1 MTETPGITGHWD
13 IDPSHSRLG
22 FSTRHAMV
30 SRVRGAFNDVSG
42 SADIADDLADSKA
55 EVIIQTASVDTRSQG
70 RDEHLRSADFFDVE
84 TYPEIRF
91 VSSAIDEVDEGSYIV
106 TGELT
111 IRDMTKTVSVP
122 LELIGVET
130 DPYGEL
136 RAGLEGSRRIDRKDW
151 GVTWNTKL
159 DSGGVLVSDKITLE
173 FELSLIKNAAEAA
186 PADSSETAVEN
197 EASTEARAPS
207 TEATS
212 APEAGSAAPQTT
224 APVTNAPENSADAP
238 VQETPEAPEAPN
250 APKPEAAESAPAPE
264 APQPVPEAP
273 ESVTPTPAADETE
286 TAPPAPKAPESAAS
300 VAPKAES
307 AGTEFPPP
315 PPVKPAEASADKP
328 SEKAPESKK
337 SDGQSSGSAFGKI
350 FGLR

>member
-42 SADIADDLADSKA
+42 FADIAEDLADSKA
-55 EVIIQTASVDTRSQG
+55 EVIIQTASVDTRSEG

-122 LELIGVET
+122 LELIGVDT
-130 DPYGEL
+130 DPFGNL
-136 RAGLEGSRRIDRKDW
+136 RAGLEGSRRIDRRDW

-173 FELSLIKNAAEAA
+173 FELSLIKNLYEAA
-186 PADSSETAVEN
+186 PADSSETIDADATPTKTPEPTA
-197 EASTEARAPS
+197 EAS
-207 TEATS
+207 S
-212 APEAGSAAPQTT
+212 A
-224 APVTNAPENSADAP
+224 
-238 VQETPEAPEAPN
+238 
-250 APKPEAAESAPAPE
+250 
-264 APQPVPEAP
+264 PEAP
-273 ESVTPTPAADETE
+273 ESVTPTPAADE

-300 VAPKAES
+300 VAPNAEP

-315 PPVKPAEASADKP
+315 PPVKPAETHADKP
-328 SEKAPESKK
+328 TEKAPETK
-337 SDGQSSGSAFGKI
+337 
-350 FGLR
+350 

>member
-1 MTETPGITGHWD
+1 
-13 IDPSHSRLG
+13 
-22 FSTRHAMV
+22 MV

-55 EVIIQTASVDTRSQG
+55 EVIIQTASVDTRTEG

-130 DPYGEL
+130 DPYGDL

-173 FELSLIKNAAEAA
+173 FELSLIKNLAEAA
-186 PADSSETAVEN
+186 PADSSETAGGD
-197 EASTEARAPS
+197 EA
-207 TEATS
+207 
-212 APEAGSAAPQTT
+212 
-224 APVTNAPENSADAP
+224 D
-238 VQETPEAPEAPN
+238 
-250 APKPEAAESAPAPE
+250 
-264 APQPVPEAP
+264 
-273 ESVTPTPAADETE
+273 E
-286 TAPPAPKAPESAAS
+286 TAPPAPKTPESAPA
-300 VAPKAES
+300 AEP
-307 AGTEFPPP
+307 AGKEFPPP
-315 PPVKPAEASADKP
+315 PPVKPADKP
-328 SEKAPESKK
+328 AETAAEAKQPDA
-337 SDGQSSGSAFGKI
+337 QSSGNGIGKLFGI
-350 FGLR
+350 R

>member
-55 EVIIQTASVDTRSQG
+55 EVIIQTASVDTRSEG

-111 IRDMTKTVSVP
+111 IRDTTKTVSVP
-122 LELIGVET
+122 LELIGVDT
-130 DPYGEL
+130 DPFGNL

-173 FELSLIKNAAEAA
+173 FELSLIKNLAEAA
-186 PADSSETAVEN
+186 PADSSETTGEN
-197 EASTEARAPS
+197 EASTEAPEPV
-207 TEATS
+207 TEAT
-212 APEAGSAAPQTT
+212 
-224 APVTNAPENSADAP
+224 
-238 VQETPEAPEAPN
+238 
-250 APKPEAAESAPAPE
+250 PAPE
-264 APQPVPEAP
+264 ADTAAPQPEAP
-273 ESVTPTPAADETE
+273 ESVTPTPAADEP
-286 TAPPAPKAPESAAS
+286 APPVPKAPESAAS
-300 VAPKAES
+300 VDPKAEP
-307 AGTEFPPP
+307 AAEEFPPP
-315 PPVKPAEASADKP
+315 PPVKPAETPAERPA
-328 SEKAPESKK
+328 EKAPEVKQ
-337 SDGQSSGSAFGKI
+337 SDSQPSGGGLGKL

>member
-1 MTETPGITGHWD
+1 MTEKPGITGHWD

-55 EVIIQTASVDTRSQG
+55 EVIIQTASVDTRTKG

-122 LELIGVET
+122 LELIGVDT
-130 DPYGEL
+130 DPFGNL

-151 GVTWNTKL
+151 GVTWNAKL

-173 FELSLIKNAAEAA
+173 FELSLIKNVAEAA
-186 PADSSETAVEN
+186 PADSSETTGEN
-197 EASTEARAPS
+197 EASTEAPEPV
-207 TEATS
+207 TEAT
-212 APEAGSAAPQTT
+212 
-224 APVTNAPENSADAP
+224 
-238 VQETPEAPEAPN
+238 
-250 APKPEAAESAPAPE
+250 PAPE
-264 APQPVPEAP
+264 ADTAAPQPEAP
-273 ESVTPTPAADETE
+273 ESVTPTPAADEP
-286 TAPPAPKAPESAAS
+286 APPVPKAPESAAS
-300 VAPKAES
+300 VDPKAEP
-307 AGTEFPPP
+307 AAEEFPPP
-315 PPVKPAEASADKP
+315 PPVKPAETPAERPA
-328 SEKAPESKK
+328 EKAPEVKQPNS
-337 SDGQSSGSAFGKI
+337 QSSGSTFGKL